1 MAPPVEWYRQ
11 IPAKLKPGR
20 DEGMARESTRNS
32 KAKKAKKLGRIPS
45 TGGVR
50 YS

>member
-11 IPAKLKPGR
+11 IPAKLKPRR

-32 KAKKAKKLGRIPS
+32 KVKKQSNWAES
-45 TGGVR
+45 QAQGV
-50 YS
+50 